1 MSLEGKTAEE
11 IAALAELAMQLSS
24 DPKTRQGFLHL
35 SKQANPTANI
45 PEVDIP
51 MQFRQVLDR
60 GQKRLEELEKQVQ
73 EDRLEK
79 SIEAKR
85 RALITAGKASTKD
98 LDAIE
103 KIMVEKHIPDHETAA
118 EFYALQQ
125 KSAEPTPD
133 ITMQKNLKESVQP
146 QMDLKPFNGNINDWA
161 RATAKN
167 TLDEIRKGQIKI

>member
-1 MSLEGKTAEE
+1 
-11 IAALAELAMQLSS
+11 
-24 DPKTRQGFLHL
+24 
-35 SKQANPTANI
+35 
-45 PEVDIP
+45 
-51 MQFRQVLDR
+51 
-60 GQKRLEELEKQVQ
+60 
-73 EDRLEK
+73 LEK